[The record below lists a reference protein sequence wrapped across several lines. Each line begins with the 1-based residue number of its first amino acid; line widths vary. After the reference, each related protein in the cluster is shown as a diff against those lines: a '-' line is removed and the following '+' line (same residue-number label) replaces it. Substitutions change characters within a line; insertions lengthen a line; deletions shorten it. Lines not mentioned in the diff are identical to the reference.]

1 MKVVLV
7 GYGKMGKEIEKI
19 LVSRGHQIVGKAT
32 EDDLLNED
40 MIAHADVAI
49 DFSTPHSVLNNI
61 DFLLRHN
68 IPAIVGTTGWNDSYS
83 KVKTQVKENNGALV
97 HASNF
102 SIGVNLFFKLNE
114 QLAKLMEPYKE
125 YTASITE
132 IHHTEKL
139 DAPSGTAISLA
150 NGLLENYDQ
159 LNGWYC
165 TSEGSAT
172 VPQSE
177 KNTVNEKALK
187 IEAVREHDVKGTHR
201 IEYKSPID
209 TLSIQHEAHNRT
221 GFALGAVIAAEW
233 IQNKKGIFT
242 MKDVLQLS

>member
-7 GYGKMGKEIEKI
+7 GYGKMGKEIEII
-19 LVSRGHQIVGKAT
+19 LLSRGHKVVGKAT
-32 EDDLLNED
+32 EDEPLNKA
-40 MIAHADVAI
+40 MIDNADVAI

-61 DFLLRHN
+61 DFLLHNN
-68 IPAIVGTTGWNDSYS
+68 IPTVVGTTGWNEAYS
-83 KVKTQVKENNGALV
+83 KVEKNVNENNGALV

-114 QLAKLMEPYKE
+114 QLAKLMEPYKG
-125 YTASITE
+125 YTPSITE

-150 NGLLENYDQ
+150 NGLIDNYNQ
-159 LNGWYC
+159 LTEWYC
-165 TSEGSAT
+165 
-172 VPQSE
+172 PQSE
-177 KNTVNEKALK
+177 HNAEETTALK
-187 IEAVREHDVKGTHR
+187 IEAIREHDVKGTHR
-201 IEYKSPID
+201 IDYISEID

>member
-19 LVSRGHQIVGKAT
+19 LISRGHQVIGKAT
-32 EDDLLNED
+32 DVNPLNKE
-40 MIAHADVAI
+40 MIIEADAAI
-49 DFSTPHSVLNNI
+49 DFSTPDSVLDHI
-61 DFLLRHN
+61 AFLLDHN
-68 IPAIVGTTGWNDSYS
+68 IPTIVGTTGWNSSYD
-83 KVKTQVKENNGALV
+83 KVKSSVEEKKGSLV

-114 QLAKLMEPYKE
+114 QLAKLMEPYNDYKP
-125 YTASITE
+125 SITE

-139 DAPSGTAISLA
+139 DAPSGTAITLA
-150 NGLLENYDQ
+150 NEIIENYSQ
-159 LNGWYC
+159 LTDWYC
-165 TSEGSAT
+165 ASASSAT
-172 VPQSE
+172 ILQSD
-177 KNTVNEKALK
+177 KNEAKDNNLE

-201 IEYKSPID
+201 IEYKSNID

-233 IQNKKGIFT
+233 IQNKEGIFT